1 MKANHILLIILL
13 SFIMQALPGYVADYE
28 VKAMGLKLATV
39 RIENNTGAQLINV
52 SVKSVYSN
60 RIFPPVDNRYQVNYV
75 SGYYPVKYYRKIH
88 QNDLRDSVMVYYN
101 RDNKTASANSTQSKI
116 QGKYKISSEIRDY
129 FSFFTMLTLEDL
141 PTGKYVI
148 DGNGC
153 PWMASVDLEKIE
165 TIHTDIGKFTA
176 RKYNISFQNMTAN
189 KMPYIDM
196 ITHNLLNEDT
206 TLNLWI
212 STNHIAVKASMR
224 KKTVSMIWDMI
235 GYSD

>member
-1 MKANHILLIILL
+1 MKYRLFLL
-13 SFIMQALPGYVADYE
+13 SIFLCITIQALSGYIAEYD
-28 VKAMGLKLATV
+28 VKALGLKVAKV
-39 RIENNTGAQLINV
+39 RLENNTRKQTINV
-52 SVKSVYSN
+52 SVKSTFTS

-88 QNDLRDSVMVYYN
+88 QSDLRDTVMICYN
-101 RDNKTASANSTQSKI
+101 RESKTASVLSSQSSVEK
-116 QGKYKISSEIRDY
+116 KYSVPSEIRDY

-153 PWMASVDLEKIE
+153 PWMATVNLEKTE
-165 TIHTDIGKFTA
+165 TIRNATGKFTA
-176 RKYNISFQNMTAN
+176 KKYNVSFQNMTGR

-206 TLNLWI
+206 TLSLWI

-224 KKTVSMIWDMI
+224 KKAVSMIWDLI
-235 GYSD
+235 GYTD